1 MPVKLVVTDGMDYA
15 EDNMHCRE
23 LYSMHVAKPI
33 TLKINGAALKL
44 MPGLMQHRSSGSHSL
59 LNVLFILPD
68 KTLLDFDDPASR
80 THHSV
85 G

>member
-1 MPVKLVVTDGMDYA
+1 MPVELPVMDGRDYA
-15 EDNMHCRE
+15 DDEVQCRE
-23 LYSMHVAKPI
+23 LHSPHDAKPI

-44 MPGLMQHRSSGSHSL
+44 MPGLMPHRSSERHSL